1 MVPAG
6 SGGTSSR
13 MRKSGIQDGVALGDM
28 KEDTAR
34 LIRELKPRMVPTGSG
49 DTESRMRK
57 SGDPL

>member
-1 MVPAG
+1 
-6 SGGTSSR
+6 